1 MRKPK
6 KEYYLEWEAEKIFIN
21 LKNGAKLRVLYYP
34 AITKSEDTLNIVYN
48 SGFNSYVFIWLESVE
63 ELRKSHNIYF
73 IETREKEFCEM
84 PENNKS
90 YSVPV
95 LSEDFKDA
103 LDELGLDISKCVFTG
118 SSSGSNGILFSMN
131 QYNLKPFLAVLATP
145 MAVMERIKLLD
156 TTLWMPYIVAQ
167 LLKPFFYLLIT
178 RMFRNDKAQVKTM
191 KHGVS
196 RMLKKKSMTWLRAN
210 PLNEPYIMTEEH
222 TKNLHSPIVIV
233 NPEADKTHD
242 SSLMAKMVTFLP
254 KAKFITVPVN
264 SETHNKRFA
273 KIILDEIENQ
283 RNEKDN

>member
-34 AITKSEDTLNIVYN
+34 AITKSENTLNIVYN
-48 SGFNSYVFIWLESVE
+48 SGFNSYIFIWLESVE

-84 PENNKS
+84 PESNKD
-90 YSVPV
+90 YSVTI

-118 SSSGSNGILFSMN
+118 SSIGSNGILFSMN

-145 MAVMERIKLLD
+145 MAIMERSKLID
-156 TTLWMPYIVAQ
+156 ITLWIPFFVAQ
-167 LLKPFFYLLIT
+167 LLKPFFYLFIT
-178 RMFRNDKAQVKTM
+178 IMFRNDKAQVKTM

-196 RMLKKKSMTWLRAN
+196 RMLKKKSMTWLKLN
-210 PLNEPYIMTEEH
+210 PLSEPYIMSEEH

-242 SSLMAKMVTFLP
+242 SRLMAKMVAFFP

-283 RNEKDN
+283 RNKKDN